1 MPVLGAGG
9 DEDGIAG
16 MELPRLLPPFLAPAF
31 PVGAKEDLPSP
42 GPCAMDAL
50 YLRKE
55 LRSIYLK
62 DVSEMTRISRT
73 AIYSY
78 YRSKEEIL
86 LDSLY
91 NHFVELDDGL
101 ERLVAKGL
109 STKEGIISSIASLLE
124 ENVIILKIMS
134 CDLEDIERSSS
145 LENLVVL
152 KGELK
157 RFQTAF
163 RSLARECGRE
173 KDADILAAS
182 FITMMYGYYPIAYPI
197 DVQREAMRRTGTE
210 IGLSL
215 REIIVGSLSLLFR

>member
-9 DEDGIAG
+9 DEDDIAG
-16 MELPRLLPPFLAPAF
+16 MELPRLLPPFLVPAF
-31 PVGAKEDLPSP
+31 PVGAKEDLPSSR
-42 GPCAMDAL
+42 PCAMDAL

-78 YRSKEEIL
+78 YKSKEEIL

-101 ERLVAKGL
+101 ERLVGKGL
-109 STKEGIISSIASLLE
+109 SKEGIISSISSLLE

-173 KDADILAAS
+173 KDADILAPPS
-182 FITMMYGYYPIAYPI
+182 SP
-197 DVQREAMRRTGTE
+197 
-210 IGLSL
+210 
-215 REIIVGSLSLLFR
+215 

>member
-9 DEDGIAG
+9 DEDDVAG
-16 MELPRLLPPFLAPAF
+16 MEPTRLLPPFLAPAF

-50 YLRKE
+50 YLKKE

-62 DVSEMTRISRT
+62 DVTEMTRISRT

-101 ERLVAKGL
+101 ERLVGKGL
-109 STKEGIISSIASLLE
+109 SKEGIISSIAGLLE

-215 REIIVGSLSLLFR
+215 REIIVGSLGLLLG